1 MPAPTPRCPVP
12 HMQAG
17 VDRYLNHGVQPGSF
31 LTALFSNDLKR
42 AFGKADE
49 ANTAAMR
56 EWVGFMYNDMPSTSQ
71 GSLVAVRA
79 WIARFAA
86 RSFAAIRR
94 MALAVI
100 SLTAEH
106 GTCTEAA
113 LIRQGFFTTDQ
124 VADLHE
130 LACEWAGEMCHG
142 VPFVVVRTGLEDVA

>member
-1 MPAPTPRCPVP
+1 MPAPTSRCPVP

-17 VDRYLNHGVQPGSF
+17 VDRYLKHGVPPGDF
-31 LTALFSNDLKR
+31 LTALFSNDLKM

-56 EWVGFMYNDMPSTSQ
+56 EWIGFMDNDMPSTSQ

-86 RSFAAIRR
+86 IRR

-100 SLTAEH
+100 SLTDEH

-113 LIRQGFFTTDQ
+113 LIRQGFTADQ

-130 LACEWAGEMCHG
+130 AACERAGLMCHG
-142 VPFVVVRTGLEDVA
+142 VPFVVVRAGLEGMA

>member
-1 MPAPTPRCPVP
+1 
-12 HMQAG
+12 MQAG
-17 VDRYLNHGVQPGSF
+17 VDRYLNHGVPPGDF
-31 LTALFSNDLKR
+31 LTALFSNDLKM

-56 EWVGFMYNDMPSTSQ
+56 RWVGFMYGMPSTSQ
-71 GSLVAVRA
+71 GSPVAVRA

-86 RSFAAIRR
+86 LGNDTVRR

-100 SLTAEH
+100 SLTDEH

-113 LIRQGFFTTDQ
+113 LIRQGFTADQ

-130 LACEWAGEMCHG
+130 AACERAGVMCHG
-142 VPFVVVRTGLEDVA
+142 VPFVVVRDGLEGVA